1 MNGDKLIKAPHYITS
16 PFGYR
21 VNPVTKKPEGHN
33 GNDYGTNGK
42 KVPCYAVDEGTVLK
56 VSQDRFGANF
66 VYVRYPKLSHVGL
79 YYHLDSV
86 SVKAGQ
92 KVTSNTQIGIVG
104 TTGQS
109 TGVHLHFSWIKDNA
123 NAMKYYQA
131 EYKDFEKYTFTQH
144 SDNYNKV
151 QSKFGFSDNT
161 MTYLQ
166 AYKYAELLFTKMLN
180 GETEFQK
187 ETKDYIL
194 AYKYGKEIFKKLR
207 GAK

>member
-21 VNPVTKKPEGHN
+21 TNPVTKKKEGHN

-56 VSQDRFGANF
+56 VSRDRFGANF

-86 SVKAGQ
+86 SVKVGQ

-109 TGVHLHFSWIKDNA
+109 TGVHLHFSWIEDNDK
-123 NAMKYYQA
+123 AMKYYEA
-131 EYKDFEKYTFTQH
+131 SYSDFELY
-144 SDNYNKV
+144 
-151 QSKFGFSDNT
+151 KFP
-161 MTYLQ
+161 
-166 AYKYAELLFTKMLN
+166 EE
-180 GETEFQK
+180 GEQV
-187 ETKDYIL
+187 TKDEAKKIVKEKAGLSDDTIKFLADDYRYGDIL
-194 AYKYGKEIFKKLR
+194 IVKL
-207 GAK
+207 ALAMQ